1 MTNGIWILIVCLLLL
16 FGFRMMARLDHF
28 LSSAGKSTPD
38 NYADPHRN
46 SSLRRFFALYFSG
59 ESLRR
64 IAQKLP
70 LWGDDKEDGMDG
82 SIVFHSR

>member
-1 MTNGIWILIVCLLLL
+1 MTNGICILIVCLLFL

-28 LSSAGKSTPD
+28 LSSTGSSTPD
-38 NYADPHRN
+38 NYADPHKT

-64 IAQKLP
+64 ITQKLP
-70 LWGDDKEDGMDG
+70 LWSTEKEDSPDG